1 MCPILGAGFA
11 PISGN
16 MCGCKRGEGRC
27 CRSSPG
33 LGARAFNRA
42 RARTCVEPCMPQ
54 FALPGSL
61 ERWAMCPMFVC
72 TGLPQGGPGAG
83 QACGLADSPNVAQ
96 QRCRLKVLDLAL
108 IKAKPRKV
116 ERCSVKN
123 ADSKFPMDRRFVR
136 TVGLRWL
143 AVPCRRLRLLH
154 RLPRPRPARA

>member
-1 MCPILGAGFA
+1 MCPILGVGFA

-16 MCGCKRGEGRC
+16 MCGRKRGEGGS
-27 CRSSPG
+27 CRPSPG
-33 LGARAFNRA
+33 FGARAFNGTS
-42 RARTCVEPCMPQ
+42 ARTRVEPCMPQ

-72 TGLPQGGPGAG
+72 AGRLQGGPCAG

-123 ADSKFPMDRRFVR
+123 ADSKFPMDRRFARIAGRRLQV
-136 TVGLRWL
+136 
-143 AVPCRRLRLLH
+143 APCRRPRLLLRLLH
-154 RLPRPRPARA
+154 PRPARA

>member
-1 MCPILGAGFA
+1 MCPILGVGFA

-16 MCGCKRGEGRC
+16 MRGRKRGEGRC
-27 CRSSPG
+27 CRPSPG
-33 LGARAFNRA
+33 LGACAFIGA
-42 RARTCVEPCMPQ
+42 RAQACAEPCMPQ
-54 FALPGSL
+54 FVLPGSL

-83 QACGLADSPNVAQ
+83 QACGVADSPNVAQ

-123 ADSKFPMDRRFVR
+123 ADSKFPMDRRFAR
-136 TVGLRWL
+136 IAG
-143 AVPCRRLRLLH
+143 RRLQVAPRRRPRALLRLLH
-154 RLPRPRPARA
+154 PRPARA

>member
-1 MCPILGAGFA
+1 MCPILGVGFA

-16 MCGCKRGEGRC
+16 VCGRKRGEGRC
-27 CRSSPG
+27 CRPSPG
-33 LGARAFNRA
+33 LGACAFIGA
-42 RARTCVEPCMPQ
+42 RASARVEPCMPQ
-54 FALPGSL
+54 FALLGSL

-83 QACGLADSPNVAQ
+83 QACGVADSPNVAQ

-123 ADSKFPMDRRFVR
+123 ADSRFPMDRRFAR
-136 TVGLRWL
+136 IAG
-143 AVPCRRLRLLH
+143 RRLWAAPHRRPRLLLRLL
-154 RLPRPRPARA
+154 RPRPARA

>member
-16 MCGCKRGEGRC
+16 MRGRKRGEGRC

-33 LGARAFNRA
+33 FDARAFNGTS
-42 RARTCVEPCMPQ
+42 ARTRVEPCMLQ
-54 FALPGSL
+54 FALLGSL
-61 ERWAMCPMFVC
+61 ERWAICPMSVC

-123 ADSKFPMDRRFVR
+123 ADSKFPMDRRFARIAGRRLQVA
-136 TVGLRWL
+136 LR
-143 AVPCRRLRLLH
+143 RRPRALLRLLH
-154 RLPRPRPARA
+154 PRPAQA

>member
-16 MCGCKRGEGRC
+16 ICGRKRGEGRC

-33 LGARAFNRA
+33 FGARAFNGA
-42 RARTCVEPCMPQ
+42 RARTRMEPCMPR
-54 FALPGSL
+54 FALLGSL
-61 ERWAMCPMFVC
+61 ERWAICPMFARA
-72 TGLPQGGPGAG
+72 GRPKGGPGAG

-123 ADSKFPMDRRFVR
+123 ADSKFPMDRRFARIAGHRLQV
-136 TVGLRWL
+136 
-143 AVPCRRLRLLH
+143 APRRRPRALLRLLH
-154 RLPRPRPARA
+154 PRPAQA

>member
-16 MCGCKRGEGRC
+16 ICGRKRGEGRR
-27 CRSSPG
+27 CRPSLG
-33 LGARAFNRA
+33 FGARAFSGTS
-42 RARTCVEPCMPQ
+42 ARTRVEPCMPQ
-54 FALPGSL
+54 FALLESL

-123 ADSKFPMDRRFVR
+123 ADSKFPMDRRFAR
-136 TVGLRWL
+136 IAGRRLR
-143 AVPCRRLRLLH
+143 AAPRRRPRALLRLLH
-154 RLPRPRPARA
+154 PRSARA